1 MPYGK
6 NAKKHGRLP
15 ARLKRA
21 AHDVRHIPN
30 TFACL
35 RKGTHRI
42 SDPCTSAPN
51 EAFSAYLYR
60 PGAYVSSRN
69 IASVH
74 PCFAL

>member
-1 MPYGK
+1 MPHGK
-6 NAKKHGRLP
+6 NAKKFGGLP

-21 AHDVRHIPN
+21 AHDPSRRYPI
-30 TFACL
+30 L
-35 RKGTHRI
+35 RSLREGNDRI
-42 SDPCTSAPN
+42 SDPRTSAPN
-51 EAFSAYLYR
+51 ENSNAYPYR